1 MKAGEICLP
10 QGHHSAVLSNQL
22 CGPFQPS
29 LQNEKAELQG
39 LVDHWTSWWAASVT
53 LTKWLCCRSFNGVWP
68 SGWRSLMCNQGK
80 SLWNI
85 GIGAWLS
92 NFYVYSSNSTIYW
105 TNSICQWVSDTDTV
119 KPLPYRCIANC
130 MMYFV
135 CIPSYYTWQRGSFGG
150 ALGPHATHPLKSPTN
165 LSQMSIM
172 PIAGLL
178 LIQSDSMQIRS
189 QLTISI
195 FGAEDKFLLEAK
207 QLRDT
212 CWKAIPS
219 S

>member
-1 MKAGEICLP
+1 M
-10 QGHHSAVLSNQL
+10 LSNQL

-29 LQNEKAELQG
+29 LRNEKAELQG

-53 LTKWLCCRSFNGVWP
+53 LTKWLCCRWLNRVWP
-68 SGWRSLMCNQGK
+68 SGWPSLMCNPAK
-80 SLWNI
+80 SLWNPLEHWNWSLI
-85 GIGAWLS
+85 VQLS
-92 NFYVYSSNSTIYW
+92 LHSTCTSNSTITIYW
-105 TNSICQWVSDTDTV
+105 TISICHVSDTV
-119 KPLPYRCIANC
+119 ISLPYHCKLHDVFCVNAVTVSNEEVLVVHC
-130 MMYFV
+130 
-135 CIPSYYTWQRGSFGG
+135 
-150 ALGPHATHPLKSPTN
+150 PHATHPLKSLTN
-165 LSQMSIM
+165 LSPMCIT